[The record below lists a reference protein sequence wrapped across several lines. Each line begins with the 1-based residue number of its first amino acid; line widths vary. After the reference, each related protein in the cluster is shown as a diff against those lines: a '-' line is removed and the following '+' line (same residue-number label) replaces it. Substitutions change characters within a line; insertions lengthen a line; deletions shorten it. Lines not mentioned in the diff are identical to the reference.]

1 MPGQVTVSAWQS
13 LLSVLLS
20 RGMGSI
26 GEEEGFRKGLASNV
40 PGSGLGG
47 AEQGFSVFY
56 RCSRVLPG
64 RGLGRPER
72 SVTLGLEKVSFLGC
86 RRRELPPRRVRGR
99 REPAVGQR
107 LEAWQC
113 GVRETPR
120 RGEGASRCRAGPP
133 QRLGRLR
140 VSEKVL

>member
-1 MPGQVTVSAWQS
+1 
-13 LLSVLLS
+13 
-20 RGMGSI
+20 MGSI

-86 RRRELPPRRVRGR
+86 RRRELPPPAVCEAAGSPRLGSGWRLGSVESVRPRGGGRGR
-99 REPAVGQR
+99 P
-107 LEAWQC
+107 
-113 GVRETPR
+113 
-120 RGEGASRCRAGPP
+120 GAEQALLKG
-133 QRLGRLR
+133 LDG
-140 VSEKVL
+140 